1 MITKVLARKQ
11 PPKHTQI
18 FARTT
23 SLWTVGGS
31 IVTVSTI
38 QSSCP
43 RASLDLLI
51 RQIRNTLSS
60 TADAVVF
67 VFPAGVG
74 RLAHSWVS
82 CASATTFLLY
92 TRYSFCPAIQI
103 AVFPLLGFD
112 LVALPRLPLVTASL
126 ILTLT
131 KKKPRAKT
139 GAS

>member
-1 MITKVLARKQ
+1 MDSRRQ
-11 PPKHTQI
+11 HCNC
-18 FARTT
+18 
-23 SLWTVGGS
+23 
-31 IVTVSTI
+31 VSTI

-131 KKKPRAKT
+131 KKNPGRKPEHRDAQCNDS
-139 GAS
+139 AMQLLAHCSVQ